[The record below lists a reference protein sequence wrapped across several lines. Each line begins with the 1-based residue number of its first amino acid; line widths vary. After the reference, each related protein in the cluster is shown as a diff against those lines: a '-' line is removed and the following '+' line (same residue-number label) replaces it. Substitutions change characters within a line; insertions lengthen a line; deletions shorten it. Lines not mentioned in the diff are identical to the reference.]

1 MDFNF
6 PSINTTILNEL
17 TTLYD
22 ELIEI
27 KKRESEFKFHLQ
39 KKQEDFQLNINKI
52 LQDKDNKIKLLETE
66 LNDQKKK
73 LELIHNLFNMYKD
86 NNDMKLSEDKIVDII
101 FNSSKMGKFDNR
113 IVEIKT
119 LYDRYLNIKTTSSNI
134 LEKSYEKL
142 FTLNKN
148 LLESQKNLEDN
159 NTKFMKRITSLE
171 QIVNKQNELIKN
183 LQQNNGS
190 NTKDLTKNPISKKFQ
205 PVEKGW
211 TTVVRGNKKSK
222 NRF

>member
-1 MDFNF
+1 M
-6 PSINTTILNEL
+6 
-17 TTLYD
+17 
-22 ELIEI
+22 
-27 KKRESEFKFHLQ
+27 
-39 KKQEDFQLNINKI
+39 
-52 LQDKDNKIKLLETE
+52 ETE
-66 LNDQKKK
+66 LSDQKKK

-148 LLESQKNLEDN
+148 LLESQKSLEDN
-159 NTKFMKRITSLE
+159 NTKFMKKLQLE
-171 QIVNKQNELIKN
+171 QIANKQNELIKF
-183 LQQNNGS
+183 LQQNR
-190 NTKDLTKNPISKKFQ
+190 IIQ
-205 PVEKGW
+205 
-211 TTVVRGNKKSK
+211 RIKS
-222 NRF
+222 